1 MVNLYVKMIKK
12 GRKTIDDVPE
22 LWREEVLKALEEA

>member
-1 MVNLYVKMIKK
+1 MVNLYVKLIRM

-22 LWREEVLKALEEA
+22 HWRDAVIAALEEQ